1 MRRQMTPDSTA
12 EIASLAAAIAGRS
25 RRRPLGPQDGRV
37 QAAVCVPLQFGSRG
51 LEVWAIKRTAGMR
64 HHAREIAFPGGQP
77 DAGDRDL
84 TETALRELEE
94 ELGIGRDDVQ
104 LLGALPPCPT
114 ATSHFTL
121 NPFVALIAQH
131 AVVTPQAGEVE
142 TLIRMPVDD
151 FFAGQVPYR
160 AVALGAGRRSPIF
173 GFEVGSM
180 YGASA
185 HVMEDLLAACAA
197 VRGLELPEPELTGT
211 IPWLSG
217 GPP

>member
-1 MRRQMTPDSTA
+1 MTPDSTA
-12 EIASLAAAIAGRS
+12 DIASLAAAIARHTP
-25 RRRPLGPQDGRV
+25 RRWPLGPQDGRV
-37 QAAVCVPLQFGSRG
+37 QAAVCVPLQYGVRG

-94 ELGIGRDDVQ
+94 ELGIVRDEVRV
-104 LLGALPPCPT
+104 LGALPPCPT

-121 NPFVALIAQH
+121 NPFVTLIAQR
-131 AVVTPQAGEVE
+131 AVAMPHAGEVE
-142 TLIRMPVDD
+142 TLIRMPLDD
-151 FFAGQVPYR
+151 FFAGRVPYR
-160 AVALGAGRRSPIF
+160 AVELGAGRRSPIF

-185 HVMEDLLAACAA
+185 HVMEDLLAVYGA
-197 VRGLELPEPELTGT
+197 VRGLELPEPELTAT
-211 IPWLSG
+211 IPWQ
-217 GPP
+217 